1 VGPPRPCWPCY
12 DFRRLGSDFQ
22 LKSLRSFDGTE
33 IAYQLGGAG
42 EGIPI
47 VLSNGLGGDYRA
59 WKYIF
64 DHFAAR
70 HPMVTWD
77 YRGLYRSGRPALPHT
92 LGPASQARDLEAI
105 LDELGWRKVLLV
117 GWSMGVQVN
126 FEAWRRFPS
135 RIAALAV
142 INGVAGRPFDTAL
155 GSRFLKHVIPPLLRQ
170 MRRRARI
177 VRRLTGVATAWSG
190 LLPTMQRIG
199 FVGATIDFA
208 LFAEFART
216 FSTLDFDLYGATLEA
231 LGQHDARAVVPTVT
245 VPMSIITGDRDLMT
259 PLSTA
264 RFLRDAV
271 PHARM
276 VVLPGGTHYTPVEFP
291 EEVCAELE
299 RLSSLV
305 PMEKRA

>member
-1 VGPPRPCWPCY
+1 
-12 DFRRLGSDFQ
+12 LASDFT

-33 IAYQLGGAG
+33 IAYQLKGGG
-42 EGIPI
+42 DGIPI

-64 DHFAAR
+64 DHFAPT
-70 HPMVTWD
+70 HPMMTWD
-77 YRGLYRSGRPALPHT
+77 YRGLYRSGRPGMSHT
-92 LGPASQARDLEAI
+92 LGPPSQARDMEVI
-105 LDELGWRKVLLV
+105 LDELGWKRVLLI

-142 INGVAGRPFDTAL
+142 INGVGGRPFDTAL
-155 GSRFLKHVIPPLLRQ
+155 GSRFLKHVIPLVLRQ

-177 VRRLTGVATAWSG
+177 IGRLTGVATGWRG
-190 LLPTMQRIG
+190 LLPMMQRLG
-199 FVGATIDFA
+199 FVGATIDLA

-231 LGQHDARAVVPTVT
+231 LGQHDARPVVPSVS
-245 VPMSIITGDRDLMT
+245 VPMSIITGDRDMLT
-259 PLSTA
+259 PLTTA
-264 RFLRDAV
+264 RALQSAV
-271 PHARM
+271 PHSRM

-291 EEVCAELE
+291 EQVCAELE
-299 RLSSLV
+299 KLFAKV
-305 PMEKRA
+305 GT

>member
-1 VGPPRPCWPCY
+1 
-12 DFRRLGSDFQ
+12 LASDFT

-33 IAYQLGGAG
+33 IAYQLRGGG
-42 EGIPI
+42 DGVPI
-47 VLSNGLGGDYRA
+47 VLANGLGGDYRA

-64 DHFAAR
+64 DHFAPR

-77 YRGLYRSGRPALPHT
+77 YRGLYRSGRPATPGT

-105 LDELGWRKVLLV
+105 LDELGWHQAGLI

-135 RIAALAV
+135 RIAAIAI
-142 INGVAGRPFDTAL
+142 INGVGGRPFDTAL
-155 GSRFLKHVIPPLLRQ
+155 GSRFLRHVIPILLRQ

-177 VRRLTGVATAWSG
+177 VGRLTGVATGWRG
-190 LLPTMQRIG
+190 LLPMMQRIG
-199 FVGATIDFA
+199 FVGATIDLA
-208 LFAEFART
+208 LFADFART

-231 LGQHDARAVVPTVT
+231 LGQHDAREVVSTVS
-245 VPMSIITGDRDLMT
+245 VPMSIITGDRDMLT
-259 PLSTA
+259 PLATA
-264 RFLRDAV
+264 RALRDSV
-271 PHARM
+271 PGSRM

-299 RLSSLV
+299 RLFARV
-305 PMEKRA
+305 PPQKVEKRA